1 MKNQN
6 VKLTAHG
13 AEIQV
18 TPSGAVYVTINGT
31 TVYFENG
38 SLGRILSAQSDDMEQ
53 FDFPEFYQ
61 DPEEKNEW
69 TITF

>member
-1 MKNQN
+1 MDNS
-6 VKLTAHG
+6 VKIEAFG
-13 AEIQV
+13 AKVRITEG
-18 TPSGAVYVTINGT
+18 GAVFVEINGT

-38 SLGRILSAQSDDMEQ
+38 SLGRILSAQSEDMEH

-61 DPEEKNEW
+61 DPEEKNEF

>member
-6 VKLTAHG
+6 VNLEAYG
-13 AEIQV
+13 AKIMV
-18 TPSGAVYVTINGT
+18 TPGGAVFVEINGT